1 MLSPD
6 YDPKNILDQYRKSQ
20 ISEMV
25 SAIYVA
31 QPKLFTNSM
40 NKEQKKTFIRL
51 LDLIMESGEVDS
63 LFRILNEI
71 LDMTE
76 VERTDLA
83 DILRYSHMSNI
94 TKTIKLIQDRYQ
106 AVEDL
111 KQLVFNPD
119 LRANEVKHLQKMVE
133 KHYWI
138 FGE

>member
-1 MLSPD
+1 
-6 YDPKNILDQYRKSQ
+6 
-20 ISEMV
+20 
-25 SAIYVA
+25 
-31 QPKLFTNSM
+31 M

-76 VERTDLA
+76 VERNDLA

-119 LRANEVKHLQKMVE
+119 LHANEVNHLQKMVE
-133 KHYWI
+133 KHY
-138 FGE
+138 